1 MLCRAATQKGDFM
14 KYVARIHLKTG
25 KNIVREDLVRVCLRE
40 EQQYLAIGWSYVYTQ
55 ESHIEN
61 FQDYYDAVKRACKRI
76 PAVHNIFRSARKDD
90 LFWTRDLDGAYW
102 ICRVSGPAI
111 VKYDPA
117 LDIGAVVPVKAFK
130 YGMEVPGQIKASFNR
145 PRGGTSERLYSPA
158 IIAFSQ
164 REYNRLSGEEIY
176 TVPEVEENL
185 LENLP
190 DFELEELVISY
201 IQLKEGY
208 YVLSNSIAKKS
219 TTIKI
224 ECEFIHRGKE
234 QRKKAVVQVKGG
246 TDKKLDALDYRE
258 YDRDGYVVYL
268 YAPMVVNEDKL
279 QNCIVIT
286 QQELLD
292 FYDEYKM
299 ILPEDITRW
308 EHIQGR

>member
-25 KNIVREDLVRVCLRE
+25 KNIAREDLVRVCLRE

-76 PAVHNIFRSARKDD
+76 PAVHNIFRSAKKDD

-102 ICRVSGPAI
+102 ICRVSGPARA
-111 VKYDPA
+111 KYDPV

-145 PRGGTSERLYSPA
+145 PRGGTSERIYDPA
-158 IIAFSQ
+158 VIAFSQ
-164 REYNRLSGEEIY
+164 NEYNRLSGTSVY
-176 TVPEVEENL
+176 LVSAVKENL

-201 IQLKEGY
+201 IQLKEDY
-208 YVLSNSIAKKS
+208 YVLSNSIASKS

-224 ECEFIHRGKE
+224 ECEFIHRNRE

-246 TDKKLDALDYRE
+246 KERVLDALSYRE
-258 YDRDGYVVYL
+258 YVRDGYVVYL
-268 YAPMVVNEDKL
+268 YAPFVVNQDKL
-279 QNCIVIT
+279 QNCIVISP
-286 QQELLD
+286 QELLE
-292 FYDEYKM
+292 FYESYKA
-299 ILPEDITRW
+299 ILPDSITRW
-308 EHIQGR
+308 EQIWAE